1 MNFSE
6 LILTS
11 GAMKVRNE
19 VRKPTRSFLT
29 MNCLEGF
36 SRNTFSSTSVF
47 RARHSAVSFMLNF
60 LNSYRE
66 SL

>member
-1 MNFSE
+1 
-6 LILTS
+6 
-11 GAMKVRNE
+11 
-19 VRKPTRSFLT
+19 

-66 SL
+66 SLMTVLGRNGSSRKATLSWSGS